1 MVRGDVENSDS
12 GVDAADDES
21 DAPKGQSRKAVTSS
35 KGAQTPPIL
44 SSLLAEKLLLLRH
57 TVSHLINER
66 QGKVY
71 CVDSS

>member
-12 GVDAADDES
+12 DDAAADGS
-21 DAPKGQSRKAVTSS
+21 DAPKGQSRKALTSS
-35 KGAQTPPIL
+35 KGAHTPPIR
-44 SSLLAEKLLLLRH
+44 SSLLAEKLLHLRH
-57 TVSHLINER
+57 TISHLINER